1 MEKRPAKQRLFQ
13 RQARWLRAS
22 DTASRRWYARRSS
35 VPGRSSEQRVDNPV
49 EPTAQQLWNDV
60 SRRLRDTLNEST
72 YVMWFA
78 SAQPVALR
86 EDAFVLIVP
95 NQFSR
100 TWITSNFLGLLQ
112 SAVRDTLGR
121 EIQVTLEVVEAD
133 GEADGP
139 VTATPAATVGD
150 GQPGVEPEV
159 HVRQLRDRVVEPLRA
174 RGGAGRRRGAGTGLQ
189 PALHLRRHGSRQ
201 DTPAAGDRRLRQR
214 SRPRAHDAVRDERDV
229 HERLHQ
235 LAPRQA
241 DRGVQAPL
249 PRLRRA
255 ARRRHPVPRGQGAR
269 SRRSSSTPSTRST
282 RQAGR
287 S

>member
-1 MEKRPAKQRLFQ
+1 M
-13 RQARWLRAS
+13 
-22 DTASRRWYARRSS
+22 
-35 VPGRSSEQRVDNPV
+35 DNPV

-86 EDAFVLIVP
+86 EDTFVLTVP

-121 EIQVTLEVVEAD
+121 EIQVALEVVEAA

-150 GQPGVEPEV
+150 GQPGSNPKYTFDNFVIGSSNRFAHAAALAVAEAPAQAYNPLFIYGSTGLGKTHLLQAIGAYVSDHAHGLTTRYVTSETFTNDFINS
-159 HVRQLRDRVVEPLRA
+159 LRDKRIEGFKHR
-174 RGGAGRRRGAGTGLQ
+174 
-189 PALHLRRHGSRQ
+189 
-201 DTPAAGDRRLRQR
+201 
-214 SRPRAHDAVRDERDV
+214 
-229 HERLHQ
+229 
-235 LAPRQA
+235 
-241 DRGVQAPL
+241 
-249 PRLRRA
+249 
-255 ARRRHPVPRGQGAR
+255 
-269 SRRSSSTPSTRST
+269 
-282 RQAGR
+282 
-287 S
+287 